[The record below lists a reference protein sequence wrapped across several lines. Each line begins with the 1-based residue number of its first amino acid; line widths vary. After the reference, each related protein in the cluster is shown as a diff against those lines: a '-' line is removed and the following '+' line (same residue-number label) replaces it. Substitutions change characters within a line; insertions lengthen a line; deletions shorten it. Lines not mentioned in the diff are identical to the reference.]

1 MASVRWRLEKHNDE
15 CIFSQLES
23 EFAEMFCVG
32 RVSEEART
40 AGSLSPTEVVTIVDP
55 MFGSPCLV

>member
-15 CIFSQLES
+15 CSFSQLES

-32 RVSEEART
+32 RVRT
-40 AGSLSPTEVVTIVDP
+40 AGSLNPTEVVTIGDP
-55 MFGSPCLV
+55 MFGLFCLV